1 MSDRRVRFSDESI
14 QGGFSVIGGFLS
26 WTFRVYPP
34 LQFSLLFDY
43 PFGRRQYGLAL
54 ARPVDETPS
63 GAFGVFR
70 PTASVVNKININ
82 FH

>member
-1 MSDRRVRFSDESI
+1 MIVVYVLAMKAYREDS
-14 QGGFSVIGGFLS
+14 LS
-26 WTFRVYPP
+26 SGDFCHGHFGYTPP

-43 PFGRRQYGLAL
+43 PFSRRQYGLAL

-70 PTASVVNKININ
+70 PTASVVNKKNIN